1 MRFLIIGLG
10 IYGSNLAI
18 DLTDTGHEVIGVDS
32 NPSLVDAIKDMIST
46 AYIIDATDETA
57 LSALPL
63 HNVDLVIVA
72 IGENFGASIRI
83 VALLKKLHVAHI
95 YARAIDR
102 IHESILESFDIDR
115 ILTPE
120 QRAAS
125 DLVNEMGVNA
135 RISSL
140 KIDDETF
147 IMKFKVPERFVG
159 MEYPDMQLEKD
170 FHLKLIAAT
179 RGKMSRNILGLSHMS
194 QTLIPEPDT
203 CTVESGDIIVCQG
216 RAADFNLLYEH
227 LRD

>member
-18 DLTDTGHEVIGVDS
+18 DLTNIGHEVIGVDS
-32 NPSLVDAIKDMIST
+32 NPSLVEGIKEMIST

-57 LSALPL
+57 LLALPL

-72 IGENFGASIRI
+72 IGESFGASIRI
-83 VALLKKLHVAHI
+83 VALLKKLEVAHI
-95 YARAIDR
+95 YARAIDKL
-102 IHESILESFDIDR
+102 HESILESFEIDR

-140 KIDDETF
+140 RIDDDTF
-147 IMKFKVPERFVG
+147 IMKFRVPERFVG
-159 MEYPDMQLEKD
+159 LDYPDMHLEKD
-170 FHLKLIAAT
+170 FHLRLIAVT
-179 RGKMSRNILGLSHMS
+179 RGEKTRNIIGLSHIS
-194 QTLIPEPDT
+194 QRLLPDPENSK
-203 CTVESGDIIVCQG
+203 VESGDMIVCQG
-216 RAADFNLLYEH
+216 RASDFNSLYEH